1 MSAQGEVLVA
11 ILNNLG
17 DFDMAREQHWYRI
30 PIASVEKWLKH
41 RWPPRQLAFYQTK
54 VFGDGAY
61 AINYYAQVHEIRE
74 VYRWQLFPERPR
86 DEKSQKR
93 YYKVILGPL
102 RRLSRPIHSRRRRRI
117 IFIPTTWRKFAEA
130 AELNDLYDESDLED
144 LLWAQLKRLD
154 ISAERQE
161 LVQVKERT
169 YVLDFA
175 IYCAAGR
182 LDVETD
188 GDAWHAN
195 PQRAAH
201 DMLRDNDLETAGWRV
216 FRFNGRQVRE
226 EMSDYCLPTIA
237 ENVNRLGGLD
247 EGAFVPRRVHLHR
260 SGVARQLELFDKGP
274 RLTQM
279 AAETGQR

>member
-17 DFDMAREQHWYRI
+17 DFDIAREQHWYRI

-61 AINYYAQVHEIRE
+61 AVNYYAQVLGIRE
-74 VYRWQLFPERPR
+74 VYRWQLFLDCPR
-86 DEKSQKR
+86 DEKSEKR

-102 RRLSRPIHSRRRRRI
+102 RRLPRPIYSRRRRRI

-130 AELNDLYDESDLED
+130 VELNDLYDESDLED
-144 LLWAQLKRLD
+144 LLWAELKRLG

-175 IYCAAGR
+175 VYCAAGR

-195 PQRAAH
+195 PQRAAQ

-226 EMSDYCLPTIA
+226 EMSQYCLPTIA

-247 EGAFVPRRVHLHR
+247 EGGLVPRRVDLR
-260 SGVARQLELFDKGP
+260 RRGVPRQLELFDKGP
-274 RLTQM
+274 RFTRM
-279 AAETGQR
+279 AADTGER